1 MSAIDQARKAVR
13 EGDAETREN
22 LIHADA
28 ELVHPRTED
37 NRRTLLHTLADFPGY
52 TPRQGVDRGRGRC
65 ERPDTARESETQS

>member
-1 MSAIDQARKAVR
+1 MMSAIDQARKAVR
-13 EGDAETREN
+13 EGDAETLEN

-52 TPRQGVDRGRGRC
+52 TPR
-65 ERPDTARESETQS
+65 